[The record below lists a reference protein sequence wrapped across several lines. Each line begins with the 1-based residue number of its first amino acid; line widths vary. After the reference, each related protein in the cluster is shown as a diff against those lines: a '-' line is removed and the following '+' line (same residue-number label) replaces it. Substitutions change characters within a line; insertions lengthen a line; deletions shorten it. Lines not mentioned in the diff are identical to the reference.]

1 MTLILRRS
9 SVLGLAAGLCMGL
22 AGAPAF
28 ADSTLAPVVPK
39 AVTEGAELKDAPSLP
54 SRLAASSLLLDVT
67 SAGERLVAV
76 GEWGHIVY
84 SDDQGAN
91 WTQATVPVDVTLT
104 SIAFADEKNGWAVGH
119 DAVILMTADAGQTWT
134 VQSKQPELEQ
144 PLFSVYFNDAQ
155 SGFAVGAYSL
165 YMTTAD
171 GGATWTQ
178 KKIGDSDF
186 HMNGIFKA
194 QSGDLMIAGEA
205 GHVFRSKD
213 KGETWEMLQ
222 TPYSG
227 SFWNGL
233 GLADGS
239 VLVFGM
245 RGNIWHSADGGT
257 TWNQV
262 ANKSTSSIQSGR
274 ILADGRVV
282 LIGLEGT
289 VQISKDGGKTFVY
302 APRDDRAAM
311 AALIQTKDGVI
322 HVFGEE
328 GAKTQTLTE

>member
-9 SVLGLAAGLCMGL
+9 SVLGLVAGLCMGL
-22 AGAPAF
+22 VGAPAF
-28 ADSTLAPVVPK
+28 AQSTPAPAAADSGV
-39 AVTEGAELKDAPSLP
+39 LKDVPSLP
-54 SRLAASSLLLDVT
+54 SRLSASSLLLDVT
-67 SAGERLVAV
+67 AAGERLIAV

-84 SDDQGAN
+84 SDDQGVT
-91 WTQATVPVDVTLT
+91 WTQAAVPVDVTLT

-119 DAVILMTADAGQTWT
+119 DAVILHTADAGTTWT
-134 VQSKQPELEQ
+134 VQSKQAELEQ
-144 PLFSVYFNDAQ
+144 PLFSVYFSDAQ
-155 SGFAVGAYSL
+155 HGFAVGAYSL

-186 HMNGIFKA
+186 HMNGIFKVK
-194 QSGDLMIAGEA
+194 SGDLMISGEA

-213 KGETWEMLQ
+213 KGETWEILQ

-239 VLVFGM
+239 ALVFGM

-257 TWNQV
+257 TWTQV

-274 ILADGRVV
+274 ILSDGRVV

>member
-1 MTLILRRS
+1 MTSLFRRS
-9 SVLGLAAGLCMGL
+9 SVLGLAAGLCLGL

-28 ADSTLAPVVPK
+28 AQSSPAPVAPK
-39 AVTEGAELKDAPSLP
+39 ATTEGSELKDAPSLP

-67 SAGERLVAV
+67 AAGERLVAV

-104 SIAFADEKNGWAVGH
+104 AISFADEKNGWAVGH
-119 DAVILMTADAGQTWT
+119 DAVILHSADAGQTWT

-144 PLFSVYFNDAQ
+144 PLFSVYFSDAQ
-155 SGFAVGAYSL
+155 NGFAVGAYSL

-194 QSGDLMIAGEA
+194 KSGELVIAGEA

-213 KGETWEMLQ
+213 KGENWEILQ

-239 VLVFGM
+239 LLVFGM

-274 ILADGRVV
+274 ILSDGRVV

-311 AALIQTKDGVI
+311 AALIQTKDGVV